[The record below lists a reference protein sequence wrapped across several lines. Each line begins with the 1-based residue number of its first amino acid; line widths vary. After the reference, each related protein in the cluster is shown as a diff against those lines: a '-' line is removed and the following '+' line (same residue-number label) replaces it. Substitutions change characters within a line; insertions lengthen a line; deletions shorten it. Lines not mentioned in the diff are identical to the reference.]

1 MLVRYTSVF
10 DCDLVFIRLE
20 IQREGNVAAEAIV
33 RIGRIEQN
41 PSRNRFA
48 SRRWNGGNLE
58 HVN

>member
-1 MLVRYTSVF
+1 MLVCNSSVF
-10 DCDLVFIRLE
+10 DCDLVFIWLE

-41 PSRNRFA
+41 ASKNRFA
-48 SRRWNGGNLE
+48 SRRWNGGNVE